1 VGGIAVTVAVAVAGE
16 GVKVDAFSAAVLMST
31 GFVSACF

>member
-1 VGGIAVTVAVAVAGE
+1 VGGIAVALEDVEIEAL
-16 GVKVDAFSAAVLMST
+16 SAAVLMST

>member
-1 VGGIAVTVAVAVAGE
+1 VGGIAVTVAVAVV
-16 GVKVDAFSAAVLMST
+16 GVGVEVDAFSAAVLMST

>member
-1 VGGIAVTVAVAVAGE
+1 MGGIAVTVAVV
-16 GVKVDAFSAAVLMST
+16 GVGVEVGAFSAVVLLST